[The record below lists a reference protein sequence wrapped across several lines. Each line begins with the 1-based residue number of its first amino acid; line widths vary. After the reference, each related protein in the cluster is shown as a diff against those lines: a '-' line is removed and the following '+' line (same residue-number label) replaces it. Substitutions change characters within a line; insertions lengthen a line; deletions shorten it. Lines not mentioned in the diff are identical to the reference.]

1 MSEVEFSPLFI
12 KLRKRPVVAVG
23 GGEVV
28 LRKVRR
34 LLHAGARI
42 KVVAP
47 RVHAALRLSARQ
59 NVLTLVEREFEDKDI
74 EGAFLVIAAT
84 DSTQVNRHVVGLCR
98 ARGIHVNSA
107 DFAAEGDVIL
117 PSLIQRDAVQ
127 VALATGGSSPTL
139 TRLLHGY
146 LENCI
151 PDAYAQLASLGGKY
165 RARAREAYPD
175 FDRRR
180 KFWTKV
186 FTGSVASLVFA
197 RRGDAAERELLRLL
211 DAPATFAEDIGEVY
225 LVGAGPGAADLLTFK
240 ALRLMQQADV
250 VVYDRLVSPEI
261 MALLPSSAERI
272 YAGKQR
278 SCHAIAQENI
288 NDLLVNLA
296 RRGHR
301 VLRLKGGDPF
311 IFGRGGEEIATLLEE
326 RVPFQIVPGI
336 TAASGCA
343 AYAGIPLTHRDFA
356 HTCIFA
362 AGHLRDD
369 GADLDWQALAR
380 KQQTLIFYMSLQ
392 GLERICLR
400 LVEHGLPADTPAALI
415 AHGTLPEQKV
425 ITGTLENL
433 AGLVEA
439 SEVTPPTLL
448 IVGRVVCLRNRLNW
462 YRETNGRRE

>member
-1 MSEVEFSPLFI
+1 MNKVEFSPLFV
-12 KLRKRPVVAVG
+12 KLRGRPVVVVG
-23 GGEVV
+23 GGEIT

-34 LLHAGARI
+34 LLRAGARI

-47 RVHAALRLSARQ
+47 RVHDALRLLARQ
-59 NVLTLVEREFEDKDI
+59 NVLVLVEREFKDEDI

-84 DSTQVNRHVVGLCR
+84 DSTTVNRSVVELCR
-98 ARGIHVNSA
+98 RRKIHVNSA
-107 DFAAEGDVIL
+107 DDAAEGDVIL
-117 PSLIQRDAVQ
+117 PSLIRRDAVQ

-139 TRLLHGY
+139 TRLLHRY

-151 PDAYAQLASLGGKY
+151 PDAYAQLANLGGKY

-180 KFWTKV
+180 KFWEKV
-186 FTGSVASLVFA
+186 FTGSVAALVFA
-197 RRGDAAERELLRLL
+197 RREDAAERELLRLL
-211 DAPATFAEDIGEVY
+211 EAPETLTEDVGEVY
-225 LVGAGPGAADLLTFK
+225 LVGAGPGAVDLLTFK

-261 MALLPSSAERI
+261 MALLPSSAEKI

-288 NDLLVNLA
+288 NDLLVKLA

-311 IFGRGGEEIATLLEE
+311 IFGRGGEEIETLLEE
-326 RVPFQIVPGI
+326 RVAFEIVPGI

-380 KQQTLIFYMSLQ
+380 ERQTLIFYMSLQ
-392 GLERICLR
+392 GLGRICR
-400 LVEHGLPADTPAALI
+400 KLVEHGLPADTPAALI
-415 AHGTLPEQKV
+415 AHGTLPEQEV
-425 ITGTLENL
+425 IAGTLENL
-433 AGLVEA
+433 SDRVEA
-439 SEVTPPTLL
+439 AEVTAPTLL
-448 IVGRVVCLRNRLNW
+448 IVGKVVSLRGRLNW
-462 YRETNGRRE
+462 YRETGSRRE

>member
-1 MSEVEFSPLFI
+1 MDFFPLFV
-12 KLRKRPVVAVG
+12 KLRGRPVVAVG
-23 GGEVV
+23 GGEVA
-28 LRKVRR
+28 LRKVRG
-34 LLHAGARI
+34 LLRVGARI

-47 RVHAALRLSARQ
+47 RVHDALRLSARQ
-59 NVLTLVEREFEDKDI
+59 NVLTLVEREFADADI
-74 EGAFLVIAAT
+74 EGAFLVIVAT
-84 DSTQVNRHVVGLCR
+84 DSTAVNRHVIELCR
-98 ARGIHVNSA
+98 VRGIHVNSA

-117 PSLIQRDAVQ
+117 PALIQRDAVQ

-146 LENCI
+146 LANCI
-151 PDAYAQLASLGGKY
+151 PDAYAQLAGLGRKY
-165 RARAREAYPD
+165 RARARTAYPD
-175 FDRRR
+175 FDQRK
-180 KFWTKV
+180 KFWEKV

-197 RRGDAAERELLRLL
+197 RRVDAAERELLRLL
-211 DAPATFAEDIGEVY
+211 NAPETLAEDIGEVY

-250 VVYDRLVSPEI
+250 VVYDRLVSQEI
-261 MALLPSSAERI
+261 MQLLPSSAKKI

-288 NDLLVNLA
+288 NDLLVSLA
-296 RRGHR
+296 RQGHR

-343 AYAGIPLTHRDFA
+343 AYAGIPLTHRDLA

-369 GADLDWQALAR
+369 DADLDWQALAR
-380 KQQTLIFYMSLQ
+380 EQQTLIFYMGLQ

-415 AHGTLPEQKV
+415 AHGTLPEQEV
-425 ITGTLENL
+425 ICGTLENL

-439 SEVTPPTLL
+439 SGVTPPTLL
-448 IVGRVVCLRNRLNW
+448 IVGKVVCLRNQLNW
-462 YRETNGRRE
+462 YRETGGRPR